1 MAEHGVARFRNRG
14 ACIVIAPLEERR
26 QSLVALCRRYRV
38 ARLDVFGSAV
48 SDAFEPATSDLDF
61 LVTFEPMPPAEHADA
76 YFGLL
81 EDLEALFGRN
91 VDLIEDAAIKD
102 PHFRLSVDASRVPL
116 YAA

>member
-1 MAEHGVARFRNRG
+1 M
-14 ACIVIAPLEERR
+14 IALLEEQR

-48 SDAFEPATSDLDF
+48 SGAFELTTSDLDF

-81 EDLEALFGRN
+81 QDLEALFGRN
-91 VDLIEDAAIKD
+91 VDLIEEAAIRN
-102 PHFRLSVDASRVPL
+102 PYFRRSVAASRVPL